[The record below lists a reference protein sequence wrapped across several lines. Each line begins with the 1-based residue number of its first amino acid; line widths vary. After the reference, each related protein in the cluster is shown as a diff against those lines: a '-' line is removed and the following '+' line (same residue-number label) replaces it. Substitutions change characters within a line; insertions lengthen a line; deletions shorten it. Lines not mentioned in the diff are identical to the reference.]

1 MSTTPKT
8 RLSSEDKYNLLSG
21 RVPMMLNRLLSQ
33 NFKKQGIEL
42 TKEQWSLLAILWKQD
57 GVSQQ
62 FLADLTHRDKPST
75 TRLIDTLEKNN
86 YVERRAHP
94 QDRRQNLIFLTG
106 AGRRVEADIMQVV
119 DLTMQQVTENMSEAQ
134 IETIRSAF
142 DIIYR
147 NILKSI

>member
-33 NFKKQGIEL
+33 NFRKQGIEL